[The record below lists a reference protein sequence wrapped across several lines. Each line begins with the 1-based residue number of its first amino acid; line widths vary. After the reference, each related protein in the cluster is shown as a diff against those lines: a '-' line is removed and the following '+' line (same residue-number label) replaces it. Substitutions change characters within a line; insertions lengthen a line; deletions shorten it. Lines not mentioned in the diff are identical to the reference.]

1 MITSAVEERTQ
12 LPMCQRRGKFLL
24 RWPVR
29 IKTTQAQRVGP
40 HVGGGPHV
48 AAVVQVAC
56 SCTHVAGPYCT
67 TRSCDRNV
75 ACCDV
80 SGVRWLC
87 DIMSSCCS
95 LSLLVGVRETWIA
108 GARRASGAACA
119 LLGRRRRPRRAAACC
134 QRCIWPGQ
142 PTCDC
147 GATVA
152 PAHRLNLNITT
163 QHTIIAN
170 HRALYRPYELRRP
183 YISLDRQCIGWCIG
197 SVSHPTSD
205 QPDVGFNPV

>member
-119 LLGRRRRPRRAAACC
+119 LLGRRRRPQMAAACC
-134 QRCIWPGQ
+134 PEVYLAW
-142 PTCDC
+142 
-147 GATVA
+147 ATDV
-152 PAHRLNLNITT
+152 RLRGNGCAGSSFES
-163 QHTIIAN
+163 QHNWLWATGRFA
-170 HRALYRPYELRRP
+170 A
-183 YISLDRQCIGWCIG
+183 
-197 SVSHPTSD
+197 
-205 QPDVGFNPV
+205 F